1 MKISKGLLVS
11 LLLVSIFSKIKSAL
25 MDPYKILGVRKNAPS
40 DEVRKAYKKLA
51 RQW

>member
-1 MKISKGLLVS
+1 MRISKGLLFS
-11 LLLVSIFSKIKSAL
+11 ILLFSILSKIKSAL

-40 DEVRKAYKKLA
+40 EEIRRAYKKLA